1 MDLSVTRRRFLT
13 LALTVLA
20 GHWTV
25 REMSEAG
32 TRDAIVNYE
41 GWILR
46 ADDLQ
51 PLRR

>member
-1 MDLSVTRRRFLT
+1 MDLSVTRRRLLT
-13 LALTVLA
+13 LALAVLA

-25 REMSEAG
+25 RETIEAG